1 MLEFKNLSNR
11 TRKSLNRA
19 IAESRFLGHNF
30 IGSEQLL
37 LGVLGV
43 DEAIAQ
49 SIEVNLESARAEVER
64 IIGRGS
70 GYVATSP
77 PLTPRAKRVMQIATA
92 IAVENS
98 FALVEPE
105 HMLLAIADLADGVAF
120 KVLENLGV
128 LIEQLQLAVLT
139 RMRTLPQHPVSPTDE
154 IDESA
159 TSESSLLPA
168 IPPTHRAAPTLLNIT
183 TLPQENGRWVAQA
196 STCSSGDRPNF
207 RSIAYGD
214 TDFGAIADA
223 LESLAQM
230 YRNYRV

>member
-1 MLEFKNLSNR
+1 MLEFKNISNR
-11 TRKSLNRA
+11 ARKSFNRA
-19 IAESRFLGHNF
+19 IAESHFLGHNF

-49 SIEVNLESARAEVER
+49 LIGVNLESARAEVEK

-70 GYVATSP
+70 GYVATNP
-77 PLTPRAKRVMQIATA
+77 PLTPGAKRVMQIATA
-92 IAVENS
+92 IACEHS
-98 FALVEPE
+98 FAQVEPE
-105 HMLLAIADLADGVAF
+105 HILLAIADLTDNVAF

-128 LIEQLQLAVLT
+128 LIPQLQLAILT
-139 RMRTLPQHPVSPTDE
+139 RMRSLPQHPVSPTDE
-154 IDESA
+154 IDESV

-168 IPPTHRAAPTLLNIT
+168 IPPTNRVAPTLLNIT

-196 STCSSGDRPNF
+196 STCSSGECPSF

-214 TDFGAIADA
+214 TDFQAIADA